1 MQRLYL
7 CVMKTLA
14 FLDHRRVRQGIT
26 LLFLSG
32 TLACI
37 FPPSHPFFQWWAAH
51 AFFITMAFLL
61 IGLLFLTI
69 NRTRLMFVCL
79 GCSAVISF
87 FKAEM
92 ENKSPAPS
100 IPINEPAHSS
110 ARPICPAFFYLPVI
124 HEPAQTDC

>member
-1 MQRLYL
+1 
-7 CVMKTLA
+7 MKVLA

-37 FPPSHPFFQWWAAH
+37 FPPAHPAFQWWAEQ
-51 AFFITMAFLL
+51 AFFIAMGFLL
-61 IGLLFLTI
+61 IGLIFLI
-69 NRTRLMFVCL
+69 VNRNRLMFVCL

-92 ENKSPAPS
+92 ENKPAVP
-100 IPINEPAHSS
+100 PPPAINLPTHSS
-110 ARPICPAFFYLPVI
+110 IGRTFPACISLPVA
-124 HEPAQTDC
+124 HESAQTHC